1 MIDTILTYGDCV
13 KQALLVYPSLHLIS
27 SSSLFFYCCLMFIFP
42 LPSSL
47 PPILASPN
55 HQPLL
60 LVRGQGGE
68 GVNTLE
74 NALPEPLLHRLPG
87 PPLNHLPV
95 LHQLPQGHPACV
107 CRPPVVED
115 EAQNLLQ

>member
-1 MIDTILTYGDCV
+1 MLCIL
-13 KQALLVYPSLHLIS
+13 LLP
-27 SSSLFFYCCLMFIFP
+27 P
-42 LPSSL
+42 SL
-47 PPILASPN
+47 PPVPASPDQ
-55 HQPLL
+55 QPLL

-68 GVNTLE
+68 GVDALE
-74 NALPEPLLHRLPG
+74 NALPEPLLHRLPA

-115 EAQNLLQ
+115 EAQNLLRWKGICS